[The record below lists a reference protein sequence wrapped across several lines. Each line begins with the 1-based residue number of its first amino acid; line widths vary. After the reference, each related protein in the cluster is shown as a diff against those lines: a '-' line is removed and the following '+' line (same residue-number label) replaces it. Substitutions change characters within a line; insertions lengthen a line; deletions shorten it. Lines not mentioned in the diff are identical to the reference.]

1 MRIWIFVAAALAAS
15 PAQAKVVS
23 SSANGFEISHGFE
36 TGMTP
41 NEIYAL
47 FGQPSDWWSPD
58 HTYSG
63 DARRLS
69 MTLHPGGCLCETLPG
84 AGGIHHLRVTYV
96 DPGKRVV
103 LEGALGPL
111 LYEAVAGVM
120 DVQIKPR
127 AAGGS
132 TVTLNYRAS
141 GFANGG
147 ADRLA
152 PLVDSVLGS
161 QMERLAA
168 VSRKP
173 R

>member
-1 MRIWIFVAAALAAS
+1 MKIWMMLAAMIAGA

-36 TGMTP
+36 TGMTA

-47 FGQPSDWWSPD
+47 FGQPSRWWSSD

-63 DARRLS
+63 DARRLK
-69 MTLHPGGCLCETLPG
+69 MTLQPGGCFCETLPNG
-84 AGGIHHLRVTYV
+84 GGIHHLRVTYV

-103 LEGALGPL
+103 LEGGLGPL

-132 TVTLNYRAS
+132 TIILNYRAS
-141 GFANGG
+141 GFAKGG
-147 ADRLA
+147 ADKLA

-161 QMERLAA
+161 QMTRLAA
-168 VSRKP
+168 VARKQ

>member
-1 MRIWIFVAAALAAS
+1 MKIWMMLVAMIAAA

-23 SSANGFEISHGFE
+23 SSAHGFEISHGFD
-36 TGMTP
+36 TGMTA

-47 FGQPSDWWSPD
+47 FGQPSRWWSSD

-63 DARRLS
+63 DARRLK
-69 MTLHPGGCLCETLPG
+69 MTLQPGGCFCETLPNG
-84 AGGIHHLRVTYV
+84 GGIHHLRVTYV

-103 LEGALGPL
+103 LEGGLGPL

-120 DVQIKPR
+120 DAQIKPR
-127 AAGGS
+127 AGGGS
-132 TVTLNYRAS
+132 TITLNYRAS
-141 GFANGG
+141 GFAKGG
-147 ADRLA
+147 ADKLA

-161 QMERLAA
+161 QMARMAA
-168 VSRKP
+168 VARKP

>member
-1 MRIWIFVAAALAAS
+1 MKIWILLAGLLAGT
-15 PAQAKVVS
+15 PAEAKVVS

-36 TGMTP
+36 TGMTAS
-41 NEIYAL
+41 EIYAL
-47 FGQPSDWWSPD
+47 FGQPSRWWSSD

-63 DARRLS
+63 DARRLK
-69 MTLHPGGCLCETLPG
+69 MMLRPGGCFCESLPG
-84 AGGIHHLRVTYV
+84 GGIHHLRVTYV

-132 TVTLNYRAS
+132 TITLNYRAS
-141 GFANGG
+141 GFAKGG

-152 PLVDSVLGS
+152 PLVDTVLGS
-161 QMERLAA
+161 QMARLAVVA
-168 VSRKP
+168 RRP

>member
-1 MRIWIFVAAALAAS
+1 MRTWILLAGLLAAATGE
-15 PAQAKVVS
+15 AKVVS
-23 SSANGFEISHGFE
+23 SSANGFEISDGFE
-36 TGMTP
+36 TGMTA

-47 FGQPSDWWSPD
+47 FGQPSRWWSPD

-63 DARRLS
+63 DARRLK
-69 MTLHPGGCLCETLPG
+69 MTLSPGGCFCESLPSG
-84 AGGIHHLRVTYV
+84 GGIHHLRVTYV

-120 DVQIKPR
+120 DVQINPR

-132 TVTLNYRAS
+132 TITVNYRAS
-141 GFANGG
+141 GFAKGG

-161 QMERLAA
+161 QMEKLAA
-168 VSRKP
+168 IARKP

>member
-1 MRIWIFVAAALAAS
+1 MKIWILLAGLLAGTS
-15 PAQAKVVS
+15 AEAKVVS

-36 TGMTP
+36 TGVTAS
-41 NEIYAL
+41 EIYAL
-47 FGQPSDWWSPD
+47 FGQPSRWWSSD

-63 DARRLS
+63 DARRLK
-69 MTLHPGGCLCETLPG
+69 MTLRPGGCFCESLPG
-84 AGGIHHLRVTYV
+84 GGIHHLRVTYV

-132 TVTLNYRAS
+132 TITLNYRAS

-147 ADRLA
+147 ADKLA

-161 QMERLAA
+161 QMAKLAA
-168 VSRKP
+168 VARKP

>member
-1 MRIWIFVAAALAAS
+1 MKSWILLAAVLAAS
-15 PAQAKVVS
+15 PAQAKVVA

-36 TGMTP
+36 TGMTAK
-41 NEIYAL
+41 EIYAL
-47 FGQPSDWWSPD
+47 FGQPSRWWSPD

-63 DARRLS
+63 DANRLK
-69 MTLHPGGCLCETLPG
+69 MTLHPGGCFCETL
-84 AGGIHHLRVTYV
+84 AGGGGIQHLRVIYV

-111 LYEAVAGVM
+111 LYDAVAGVM
-120 DVQIKPR
+120 DLQIKPR

-132 TVTLNYRAS
+132 TITLNYRAS
-141 GFANGG
+141 GFAKGG
-147 ADRLA
+147 ADKLA

-161 QMERLAA
+161 QMARMAA
-168 VSRKP
+168 VARRP